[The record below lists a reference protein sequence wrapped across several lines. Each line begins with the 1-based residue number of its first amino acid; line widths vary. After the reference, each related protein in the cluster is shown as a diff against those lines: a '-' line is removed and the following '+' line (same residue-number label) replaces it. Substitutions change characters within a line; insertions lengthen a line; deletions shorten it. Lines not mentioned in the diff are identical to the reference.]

1 MPRAASFAFPP
12 FTRTVKTLI
21 GINVGVYFLMKIM
34 ALSGQEE
41 GLIYIFRT
49 FALIPSFVVHGRIWQ
64 VFTYSFLHAGLF
76 HVLFNMLSLWMFGS
90 TLEQHWGRR
99 QFLEFYFLSVAG
111 GALTTIA
118 IAYAGHGLF
127 GLLPDGPPTVGA
139 SAGVYGLL
147 LAFGWFFGEQDVFM
161 FPLPFSMK
169 AKYMVGILIIIAL
182 AGALG
187 DAGGTAN
194 IAHLGGLLFAFLY
207 LKFLPPRGFAFV
219 FSEGFYGMRNSY
231 HRWKRDR
238 AKKKFQVYMRKHTS
252 DPRDYFDQYGNFRPP
267 EDLDK
272 KKDDSK
278 GGWVN

>member
-21 GINVGVYFLMKIM
+21 GVNVGVYFLMKLM
-34 ALSGQEE
+34 GLAGQDA

-49 FALIPSFVVHGRIWQ
+49 FALIPASVVHGQVWQ
-64 VFTYSFLHAGLF
+64 IITYSFLHAGLF
-76 HVLFNMLSLWMFGS
+76 HVLFNMLTLWMFGS
-90 TLEQHWGRR
+90 TMEQHWGQR
-99 QFLEFYFLSVAG
+99 QFLEFYFLGVVG
-111 GALTTIA
+111 GALTTIV
-118 IAYAGHGLF
+118 IAYAGNGFLGLA
-127 GLLPDGPPTVGA
+127 PNGPPTVGA

-147 LAFGWFFGEQDVFM
+147 LAFGWYYGEQQVFM

-169 AKYMVGILIIIAL
+169 AKYMVGILILIAL

-207 LKFLPPRGFAFV
+207 LKFMPRRGFAFV
-219 FSEGFYGMRNSY
+219 FSEGFYGIRNSY
-231 HRWKRDR
+231 HRWKRDQ
-238 AKKKFQVYMRKHTS
+238 AKKKFQVYMRKHNN
-252 DPRDYFDQYGNFRPP
+252 DPHQYFDQYGNFRPP
-267 EDLDK
+267 EDDDK
-272 KKDDSK
+272 KDGK